1 VTVLT
6 FLSALITVVVVLIL
20 LEVGFYLSDV
30 IVRKMSNLAV
40 PGSVE
45 TEEE

>member
-1 VTVLT
+1 MLEI
-6 FLSALITVVVVLIL
+6 LGALITVIAALIL
-20 LEVGFYLSDV
+20 LEFSFYLTDL
-30 IVRKMSNLAV
+30 IVRKMSNIAV

>member
-1 VTVLT
+1 VVAL
-6 FLSALITVVVVLIL
+6 LGALITVVVILIL
-20 LEVGFYLSDV
+20 LEFGFYLSDV

>member
-1 VTVLT
+1 MVSILY
-6 FLSALITVVVVLIL
+6 ALIATAAILIL
-20 LEVGFYLSDV
+20 LEVGIYLADV

-45 TEEE
+45 MEEE

>member
-1 VTVLT
+1 VIVLGI
-6 FLSALITVVVVLIL
+6 LGALITVIAVFIL
-20 LEVGFYLSDV
+20 LEFGFYLTDL

-45 TEEE
+45 TGEE

>member
-1 VTVLT
+1 MGI
-6 FLSALITVVVVLIL
+6 LSALVFVIIL
-20 LEVGFYLSDV
+20 LLLLEFSYYLSDV